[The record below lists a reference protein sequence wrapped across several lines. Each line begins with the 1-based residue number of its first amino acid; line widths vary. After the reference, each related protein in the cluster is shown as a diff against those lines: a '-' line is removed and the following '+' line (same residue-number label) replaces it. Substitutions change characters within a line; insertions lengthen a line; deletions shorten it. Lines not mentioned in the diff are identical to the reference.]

1 MRSFYFLAAA
11 ALLASPI
18 LAGRQVTV
26 DSDKL
31 QALIKAA
38 DDLRATLGYDFTKGT
53 TTTTNNGNSKDALV
67 VDTIPATGTTT
78 DFNDI
83 SCKACFLPPT
93 HQNKAALFS
102 VYANGLF
109 LLMIDYYY
117 DYTERRPQV
126 H

>member
-53 TTTTNNGNSKDALV
+53 TTSTTNGNGNGKDALV
-67 VDTIPATGTTT
+67 VDTIPASGITTA
-78 DFNDI
+78 FNDV
-83 SCKACFLPPT
+83 SCKACFKLFALPT
-93 HQNKAALFS
+93 KTEQLYALF
-102 VYANGLF
+102 
-109 LLMIDYYY
+109 
-117 DYTERRPQV
+117 
-126 H
+126 